1 MDEIMVSGI
10 IREQAVEMVRC
21 VSVDLEV
28 PAHAEIVLE
37 GYVEPGELRAE
48 GPFGD
53 HTGYYSPAEDYPV
66 FHVTAMTHRRDP
78 IYPTT
83 MVGRPPTEDYFM
95 GKASERLMLPA
106 LQMTLPEVVDMNM
119 PAEGIF
125 HNLVV
130 VSIRKEYPG
139 HARKVMYALWG
150 LGLLMLAKTIVV
162 VDHDVDVH
170 NLSELAWRVT
180 ANIDPSRDVVFVDGP
195 VDDLDH
201 ASSSPRYGS
210 KMGIDATAKGVM
222 DGRAREW
229 PADIVMSEEIK
240 RLVDG
245 KWSEYGI

>member
-1 MDEIMVSGI
+1 MRLVKA
-10 IREQAVEMVRC
+10 RT
-21 VSVDLEV
+21 VDAMAL
-28 PAHAEIVLE
+28 ADAEIVLE

-83 MVGRPPTEDYFM
+83 LGGRPPTEDYFM

-130 VSIRKEYPG
+130 VSIRK
-139 HARKVMYALWG
+139 
-150 LGLLMLAKTIVV
+150 
-162 VDHDVDVH
+162 
-170 NLSELAWRVT
+170 
-180 ANIDPSRDVVFVDGP
+180 
-195 VDDLDH
+195 
-201 ASSSPRYGS
+201 
-210 KMGIDATAKGVM
+210 
-222 DGRAREW
+222 
-229 PADIVMSEEIK
+229 
-240 RLVDG
+240 
-245 KWSEYGI
+245 